1 MSILWYNCSNISII
15 FIWGGGGGVRFN
27 YLMVV
32 SVVRIHQLVDMA
44 DNVTVFNLY
53 FKTTVMRE

>member
-15 FIWGGGGGVRFN
+15 FIWRGGGVRFN